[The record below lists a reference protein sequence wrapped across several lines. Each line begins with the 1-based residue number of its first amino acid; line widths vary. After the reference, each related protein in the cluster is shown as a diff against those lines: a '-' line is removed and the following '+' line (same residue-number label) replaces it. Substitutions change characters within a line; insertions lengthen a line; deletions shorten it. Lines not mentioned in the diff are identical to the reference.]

1 MGQTRPTHFELW
13 TVESELIHSPLF
25 TCSVNSWGGR
35 KGRKRGGPAVL
46 LAVADRR
53 MAWTAVGPSSSSVCF
68 FSALFFLSFPVLFL
82 LPLSGRSSISMVA
95 IVIAHGAGGDS
106 GGWMWLQMVVP
117 NGSFSSFLFCFCFS
131 SVCLCFCFFFCFSR
145 CKGCYQ
151 WRGGRWQL
159 AVALVAAIQTTADG
173 SFLFLSFFVFTSKT
187 WQWRWWCCCCSSCL
201 CRGAG
206 FFFTGVAQQGEED
219 GERLRK
225 NDNGVGSAGG
235 SGSRKGKKRWPPT
248 GVLPLF

>member
-1 MGQTRPTHFELW
+1 
-13 TVESELIHSPLF
+13 
-25 TCSVNSWGGR
+25 
-35 KGRKRGGPAVL
+35 
-46 LAVADRR
+46 
-53 MAWTAVGPSSSSVCF
+53 
-68 FSALFFLSFPVLFL
+68 
-82 LPLSGRSSISMVA
+82 
-95 IVIAHGAGGDS
+95 
-106 GGWMWLQMVVP
+106 
-117 NGSFSSFLFCFCFS
+117 
-131 SVCLCFCFFFCFSR
+131 
-145 CKGCYQ
+145 
-151 WRGGRWQL
+151 
-159 AVALVAAIQTTADG
+159 VALVAAIQTTADG